1 MKKILDDYS
10 QIINVTPEVE
20 KIETGKDQSQ
30 LSLDKS
36 ESPLTS
42 HK

>member
-10 QIINVTPEVE
+10 QIINVTPD
-20 KIETGKDQSQ
+20 KDQEQ

-36 ESPLTS
+36 DSPLTN

>member
-10 QIINVTPEVE
+10 QIINVTPED
-20 KIETGKDQSQ
+20 KDQSQ

-36 ESPLTS
+36 DSPLTN